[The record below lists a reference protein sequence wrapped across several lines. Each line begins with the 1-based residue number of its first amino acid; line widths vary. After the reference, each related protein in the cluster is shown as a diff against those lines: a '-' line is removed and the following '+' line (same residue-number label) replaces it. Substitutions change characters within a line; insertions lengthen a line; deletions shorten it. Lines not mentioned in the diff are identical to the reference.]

1 MSGAGCSSSFPGT
14 RLDFFKLQ
22 HWLVQSFE
30 LSNHDCRHATPF
42 ISEASSFPNNIP
54 ATFRVCGT
62 KSCGIRFSRPLQAF
76 GSECMSV
83 FDSCGFD
90 FQTPTGLWLPAS
102 GSSTVSKQS
111 SLLWNFRLR
120 VAVGFRIRGLYRGV
134 PKQSCRQVTE
144 SGRQLKFP
152 NQWAWKFPNQS
163 SPKFPNPGVYEYEV
177 CTKNSIKN
185 APAPCGK
192 SLEEAWHLVL
202 KKSAGPDL
210 PSGEAYGV
218 LQKMDSQTTSL
229 PLNKGTLRV

>member
-1 MSGAGCSSSFPGT
+1 MCSRLGSFVKLHRLNLQVFFSNFVPKARHTRVATSCECVYRCFWNIRWRLRPGSLALIQYQSKMFGSSSATMSGAGCSSSFPGT

-90 FQTPTGLWLPAS
+90 FQTPTG
-102 GSSTVSKQS
+102 
-111 SLLWNFRLR
+111 
-120 VAVGFRIRGLYRGV
+120 
-134 PKQSCRQVTE
+134 
-144 SGRQLKFP
+144 
-152 NQWAWKFPNQS
+152 
-163 SPKFPNPGVYEYEV
+163 
-177 CTKNSIKN
+177 
-185 APAPCGK
+185 
-192 SLEEAWHLVL
+192 
-202 KKSAGPDL
+202 
-210 PSGEAYGV
+210 
-218 LQKMDSQTTSL
+218 
-229 PLNKGTLRV
+229 